1 MSRIK
6 AINVKA
12 QKMAEAT
19 TRDVRGYAFSDC
31 CTSFA
36 PGWEVGAQDNSDPCP
51 WKSDLTLCWN
61 TCYWMGQV
69 PDHLSYPDWFDDC
82 GNINSDWR
90 TLCTVPDNG

>member
-1 MSRIK
+1 MSRIR

-12 QKMAEAT
+12 QKMAETT

-36 PGWEVGAQDNSDPCP
+36 PGWEVGTQDQSDPCP

-90 TLCTVPDNG
+90 NLCTVPDNG

>member
-1 MSRIK
+1 MSRIR

-12 QKMAEAT
+12 QKMAEST

-36 PGWEVGAQDNSDPCP
+36 PGWEVGTQDQSDPCP

-69 PDHLSYPDWFDDC
+69 PDHLSYPDWFDEC

-90 TLCTVPDNG
+90 SLCTVPDNG

>member
-31 CTSFA
+31 CAAFA
-36 PGWEVGAQDNSDPCP
+36 PGWEVGTQDESDPCP